1 MEKSKDI
8 KGTHKDFRSKGGSFS
23 RKSYDGRDGSR
34 STRVKGKRD
43 GLKRRKLEVGDEFH
57 DREFGTGAV
66 KEISKESMTV
76 QFGVIEKIIPRRK
89 RTERTGEPKPFDKRE
104 YAKDDRNPVFKFD
117 RTDTRETERK
127 PGEGRSPVKVG
138 LHVVDDILGPGVVGK
153 ITERGTYV
161 TYERTGEFVLYPSGL
176 PVKLLKSA
184 FPETE
189 IKKKKPIKRS
199 GGVARIYK
207 VPPVEMALKEVESLP
222 VQAVSRRKDR
232 VMTNYIEVGSGTKVS
247 NKMYGE
253 GIIISVEDGYFV
265 VDFSGKEM
273 EFPFPDSL
281 MDGRLHIIKK

>member
-8 KGTHKDFRSKGGSFS
+8 KETRKDFRSKRGAFS

-34 STRVKGKRD
+34 NRRVKGKRD
-43 GLKRRKLEVGDEFH
+43 GLKRRKLEVGAEFH
-57 DREFGTGAV
+57 DRELGIGAV
-66 KEISKESMTV
+66 KEINKESMTV

-89 RTERTGEPKPFDKRE
+89 HTERRGEPKPFVKRK

-117 RTDTRETERK
+117 RTDARETERN
-127 PGEGRSPVKVG
+127 PGEGRSPVKIG

-184 FPETE
+184 FPETGM
-189 IKKKKPIKRS
+189 KKKKPIKHS

-207 VPPVEMALKEVESLP
+207 VPPVKMALKDVKSLP
-222 VQAVSRRKDR
+222 VQAASTRKER
-232 VMTNYIEVGSGTKVS
+232 IMTNYIEVGSGTKVS
-247 NKMYGE
+247 NKVYGE
-253 GIIISVEDGYFV
+253 GIIISVEDGYFI
-265 VDFSGKEM
+265 VDFSGKKM

>member
-8 KGTHKDFRSKGGSFS
+8 KETHKDFRSKRGAFS

-34 STRVKGKRD
+34 NRRIKGKRD
-43 GLKRRKLEVGDEFH
+43 GLKRKKLEVGAEFH
-57 DREFGTGAV
+57 DRELGT
-66 KEISKESMTV
+66 
-76 QFGVIEKIIPRRK
+76 GVIEKIIPRHK
-89 RTERTGEPKPFDKRE
+89 HTERRGEPKSFVKRE

-117 RTDTRETERK
+117 RTDARETERK
-127 PGEGRSPVKVG
+127 PGEGRSPVKIG
-138 LHVVDDILGPGVVGK
+138 LHVVDDILGPGVVEK

-184 FPETE
+184 FPETGM
-189 IKKKKPIKRS
+189 KKKKPIKHS

-207 VPPVEMALKEVESLP
+207 VPPVKMALKEVKSLP
-222 VQAVSRRKDR
+222 VQAASTRKER
-232 VMTNYIEVGSGTKVS
+232 IMTNYIEVGSGTKVS
-247 NKMYGE
+247 NKVYGE
-253 GIIISVEDGYFV
+253 GLIISVEDGYFI
-265 VDFSGKEM
+265 VDFSGKKM